1 MLIPYTAAY
10 LDKVQSMT
18 EEPLQVYVA
27 MSEETLHLKD
37 KFLANYV
44 NFDFLTLPD
53 VVKNQN
59 MEILIETAL
68 DVINPEQDEPI
79 ILL

>member
-1 MLIPYTAAY
+1 MP
-10 LDKVQSMT
+10 
-18 EEPLQVYVA
+18 
-27 MSEETLHLKD
+27 LKD
-37 KFLANYV
+37 KFLANLV
-44 NFDFLTLPD
+44 KFDFLILPD

-68 DVINPEQDEPI
+68 DVINPAEDEPI